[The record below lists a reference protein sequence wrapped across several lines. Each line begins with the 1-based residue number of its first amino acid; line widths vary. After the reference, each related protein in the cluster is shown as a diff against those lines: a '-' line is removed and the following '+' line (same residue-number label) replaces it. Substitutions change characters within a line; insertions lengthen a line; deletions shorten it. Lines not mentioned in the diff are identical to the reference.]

1 MAKQTTTKPE
11 SLSNDT
17 ETKRKTVKSKKE
29 NAAKVEVTTTDES
42 SIPAPTG
49 EPGFPHGFESSPT
62 TLDLAKAVHTAEDLE
77 RFGTDEETGEPL
89 VDEKD
94 KVDEAVEYLKSV
106 VNQFDNAH
114 ALKEYREVFLKKYN
128 KPIER
133 NVDSDINA
141 LLGILINRIKNEQNA
156 ECIEKLTSENYD
168 KLFTAFKNAL
178 YLSEILLSKPTRSD
192 TPIDNNIPRMH
203 GYAEYEGE
211 HWEND
216 TVEVSVK
223 VYPRLSLTVDC
234 DNDSTYVLR
243 YTPSIVRTVVM
254 KNNREAEPEVRVMI
268 PGEVVVKFSILDSK
282 FKYSVN
288 SNNITEEFDNI
299 FDIFK
304 HVTYLEEKMNH
315 LNCITCQ
322 KRCKVP
328 DCCFL
333 YEDKAFA
340 RRRNNRGEEITIN
353 LTAKIKNGSVKVSK
367 KVINFLRV
375 NEFVKEDILCF
386 VQTRLNK

>member
-1 MAKQTTTKPE
+1 MAKKTTTTTK
-11 SLSNDT
+11 
-17 ETKRKTVKSKKE
+17 TKTLIKE
-29 NAAKVEVTTTDES
+29 NDAKVETKITDES
-42 SIPAPTG
+42 SIPAPA
-49 EPGFPHGFESSPT
+49 EQGFPHGFESSPT
-62 TLDLAKAVHTAEDLE
+62 ILDRAKTVHTAKDLE
-77 RFGTDEETGEPL
+77 KFGIDEETGEPL

-106 VNQFDNAH
+106 AGQFDNAH
-114 ALKEYREVFLKKYN
+114 ALKEYRKVFLKKYN
-128 KPIER
+128 EPIER

-141 LLGILINRIKNEQNA
+141 LLGILINRIKNEQNT
-156 ECIEKLTSENYD
+156 EYIEKLTSENYD

-192 TPIDNNIPRMH
+192 TPVDNTIPRMH
-203 GYAEYEGE
+203 GYAEYESE
-211 HWEND
+211 RWEND

-223 VYPRLSLTVDC
+223 VYPRLSLTVDR
-234 DNDSTYVLR
+234 DNDSTYILR
-243 YTPSIVRTVVM
+243 YTPSIIRIVVM
-254 KNNREAEPEVRVMI
+254 KNNREAEPEVRMMV
-268 PGEVVVKFSILDSK
+268 PGEVVVKFSTLDSK
-282 FKYSVN
+282 IKYSVN
-288 SNNITEEFDNI
+288 SNGITEEFGNI

-328 DCCFL
+328 GCCFL

-340 RRRNNRGEEITIN
+340 RRRNDRGEEITIN

-386 VQTRLNK
+386 VQTCLSK